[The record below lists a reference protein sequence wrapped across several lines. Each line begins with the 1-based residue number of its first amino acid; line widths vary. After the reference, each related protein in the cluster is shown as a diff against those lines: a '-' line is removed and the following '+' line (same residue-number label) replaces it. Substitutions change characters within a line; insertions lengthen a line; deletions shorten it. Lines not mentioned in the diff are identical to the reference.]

1 MVMRMMSRWRKV
13 MCCVVL
19 LALFGGTAYAN
30 IVIRALI
37 VNPSEDMER
46 SVPFKSY
53 LPKEIKPENIVD
65 QGDLDIAFD
74 PAEGAYY
81 VHKSYTLDP
90 KETIQIEI
98 ELEDVWQV
106 DGQEIALY
114 RDEAKSLTQ
123 ALMKTDYYE
132 RATYLQ
138 NSIESKLTQIEY
150 RQRVI
155 NSNPGGYIS
164 DYRENVKLLES
175 VKVDLAAA
183 KSLITDPKA
192 IAPMLTW
199 KLIVAVV
206 IFLGI
211 LGIIF
216 FFVWQRQIKSLAE
229 LSEDYGGIQEVPG
242 GGPQAEHGEV
252 REAREEKKSE
262 LEDIEKRLRGNRPED
277 ES

>member
-1 MVMRMMSRWRKV
+1 MRTMARWHKRV
-13 MCCVVL
+13 CVVL
-19 LALFGGTAYAN
+19 LLLFFAAEAQAN

-37 VNPSEDMER
+37 VNPSEEQER

-53 LPKEIKPENIVD
+53 LPKEIKPDNVVD
-65 QGDLDIAFD
+65 KGDLEIMF
-74 PAEGAYY
+74 EGAYY
-81 VHKSYTLDP
+81 VHKEYTLAP
-90 KETIQIEI
+90 KETVQIEV

-106 DGQEIALY
+106 PQEEIDLY
-114 RDEAKSLTQ
+114 RDEAKSLTK

-138 NSIESKLTQIEY
+138 NSIETKLTQIEF
-150 RQRVI
+150 RQRVV
-155 NSNPGGYIS
+155 NPNPGGYIS

-183 KSLITDPKA
+183 RSLITEAKE

-211 LGIIF
+211 LGLIF

-229 LSEDYGGIQEVPG
+229 LSEDYGGVHEGPG
-242 GGPQAEHGEV
+242 AGPAPEKGEV

-262 LEDIEKRLRGNRPED
+262 IEDIEERLRGRPED
-277 ES
+277 RT